1 MDELML
7 MEYLK
12 SQGMSEQDFKD
23 KFKEF
28 ITKHNRGSYN
38 RGSYNRGSFEGSRNR
53 GSDEESYNEMNGFGW
68 EQEGMG
74 DFSFNRG
81 MNMRR
86 NKGMSDEF
94 SNDHF
99 IPAEAKYVVSEMYH
113 TENGRRY
120 TGEKYDF
127 EKAKEVCERYR
138 GFLPSSVNPV
148 DVYVAINAQ
157 YHDYAKLFKS
167 WFGDRI
173 DHKIIESAIVFWFK
187 DEDNLGTSKLV
198 NYFREK

>member
-12 SQGMSEQDFKD
+12 SKGMDEQGFMD
-23 KFKEF
+23 KFREF
-28 ITKHNRGSYN
+28 MTNHNRGSYN
-38 RGSYNRGSFEGSRNR
+38 RGSSRT
-53 GSDEESYNEMNGFGW
+53 
-68 EQEGMG
+68 
-74 DFSFNRG
+74 SFNRG
-81 MNMRR
+81 HYPEELDAFEGWDRHITGRKNNMSFNRGGMR
-86 NKGMSDEF
+86 MSKGISDEF
-94 SNDHF
+94 SGEHF
-99 IPAEAKYVVSEMYH
+99 IPSEAEYIVSEMYH

-138 GFLPSSVNPV
+138 GFLPSTVNPV

-157 YHDYAKLFKS
+157 YHDYANLFKS

-173 DHKIIESAIVFWFK
+173 DHKVIESAIVFWFK
-187 DEDNLGTSKLV
+187 DEDNPGTTKLV

>member
-12 SQGMSEQDFKD
+12 KQGIDEQGFMN

-28 ITKHNRGSYN
+28 MVNHNRGSYN
-38 RGSYNRGSFEGSRNR
+38 RSSSRT
-53 GSDEESYNEMNGFGW
+53 
-68 EQEGMG
+68 
-74 DFSFNRG
+74 SFNRG
-81 MNMRR
+81 HYPESLESFEGWDRHITGKKDFMSDFNRDDIRMNR
-86 NKGMSDEF
+86 GMSDEY
-94 SNDHF
+94 SNEHF
-99 IPAEAKYVVSEMYH
+99 IPSEAQYIVSEMYH

-138 GFLPSSVNPV
+138 GFLPSTVNPV
-148 DVYVAINAQ
+148 DIYVAINAQ
-157 YHDYAKLFKS
+157 YHDYSNLFKS

-187 DEDNLGTSKLV
+187 DEDNLGTTKLV
-198 NYFREK
+198 KYFREK

>member
-12 SQGMSEQDFKD
+12 SKGMDEQGFMD

-28 ITKHNRGSYN
+28 MTKHNRGSYN
-38 RGSYNRGSFEGSRNR
+38 RGSSSSYNRGSNRGSSYDRMGEPEWEMDNMDDFSSNFNRGSMRRNR
-53 GSDEESYNEMNGFGW
+53 G
-68 EQEGMG
+68 
-74 DFSFNRG
+74 
-81 MNMRR
+81 
-86 NKGMSDEF
+86 MSGEF
-94 SNDHF
+94 SSEHF
-99 IPAEAKYVVSEMYH
+99 IPSEAEYIVSEMYH

-138 GFLPSSVNPV
+138 GFLPSTVNPV

-157 YHDYAKLFKS
+157 YHDYANLFKS

-173 DHKIIESAIVFWFK
+173 DHKVIESAIVFWFK
-187 DEDNLGTSKLV
+187 DEDNPGTTKLV

>member
-12 SQGMSEQDFKD
+12 SKGMDEQGFMD

-28 ITKHNRGSYN
+28 MTNHNRDSYRGSSRTSFNRGHHPEGLESFEGWDRHISERNGIMPEYN
-38 RGSYNRGSFEGSRNR
+38 RGSIRMNR
-53 GSDEESYNEMNGFGW
+53 
-68 EQEGMG
+68 
-74 DFSFNRG
+74 
-81 MNMRR
+81 
-86 NKGMSDEF
+86 GMSDEF
-94 SNDHF
+94 SGEHF
-99 IPAEAKYVVSEMYH
+99 IPSEAEYIVSEMYH

-138 GFLPSSVNPV
+138 GFLPSTVNPV

-157 YHDYAKLFKS
+157 YHDYANLFKS

-173 DHKIIESAIVFWFK
+173 DHKVIESAIVFWFK
-187 DEDNLGTSKLV
+187 DEDNPGTTKLV

>member
-7 MEYLK
+7 MKYLK
-12 SQGMSEQDFKD
+12 SKGVDEQSFMD

-28 ITKHNRGSYN
+28 MNSHNESSY
-38 RGSYNRGSFEGSRNR
+38 RDSSRT
-53 GSDEESYNEMNGFGW
+53 
-68 EQEGMG
+68 
-74 DFSFNRG
+74 SFNRG
-81 MNMRR
+81 QYPEGLEAYEGWDRHITGKRGYMPEHDRDDVRMNR
-86 NKGMSDEF
+86 GMSEE
-94 SNDHF
+94 HF
-99 IPAEAKYVVSEMYH
+99 IPSEAEYIVSEMYH

-138 GFLPSSVNPV
+138 GFLPSAVTPV
-148 DVYVAINAQ
+148 DIYVAINAQ
-157 YHDYAKLFKS
+157 YHDYANLFRS

-173 DHKIIESAIVFWFK
+173 DHKVIESAIVFWFK
-187 DEDNLGTSKLV
+187 DEDNPGTSKLV

>member
-12 SQGMSEQDFKD
+12 KQGIDEQGFMD

-28 ITKHNRGSYN
+28 MVNHNRGSYN
-38 RGSYNRGSFEGSRNR
+38 RGSSRT
-53 GSDEESYNEMNGFGW
+53 
-68 EQEGMG
+68 
-74 DFSFNRG
+74 SFNRG
-81 MNMRR
+81 HYPEGLEPFEGWDRHITGKKDFMSDFNRGDIRMDR
-86 NKGMSDEF
+86 GMSDEY
-94 SNDHF
+94 SNEHF
-99 IPAEAKYVVSEMYH
+99 IPSEAQYIVSEMYH

-138 GFLPSSVNPV
+138 GFLPSTVTPV

-157 YHDYAKLFKS
+157 YHDYVNLFKS

-173 DHKIIESAIVFWFK
+173 DHKVIESAIVFWFK
-187 DEDNLGTSKLV
+187 DEDNPGTAKLV

>member
-12 SQGMSEQDFKD
+12 SKGMDEQSFMD

-28 ITKHNRGSYN
+28 VSNHNRSSY
-38 RGSYNRGSFEGSRNR
+38 RGSSRT
-53 GSDEESYNEMNGFGW
+53 
-68 EQEGMG
+68 
-74 DFSFNRG
+74 SFNRG
-81 MNMRR
+81 QYPEGLEAYEGWDRHITGRKGYMPEYNRGGIRMDR
-86 NKGMSDEF
+86 GMSDE
-94 SNDHF
+94 HF
-99 IPAEAKYVVSEMYH
+99 IPSEAEYIVSEMYH

-138 GFLPSSVNPV
+138 GFLPSTVTPV

-157 YHDYAKLFKS
+157 YHDYANLFKS

-173 DHKIIESAIVFWFK
+173 DHKVIESAIVFWFK
-187 DEDNLGTSKLV
+187 DEDNPGTAKLV

>member
-12 SQGMSEQDFKD
+12 SKGMDEQSFMD

-28 ITKHNRGSYN
+28 VSNHNRSSY
-38 RGSYNRGSFEGSRNR
+38 RGSSRT
-53 GSDEESYNEMNGFGW
+53 
-68 EQEGMG
+68 
-74 DFSFNRG
+74 SFNRG
-81 MNMRR
+81 QYPEGLEAYEGWDRHITGRKGYMPEYNRGGIRMDR
-86 NKGMSDEF
+86 GMSDE
-94 SNDHF
+94 HF
-99 IPAEAKYVVSEMYH
+99 ISSEAEYIVSEMYH

-138 GFLPSSVNPV
+138 GFLPSTVTPV

-157 YHDYAKLFKS
+157 YHDYANLFKS

-173 DHKIIESAIVFWFK
+173 DHKVIESAIVFWFK
-187 DEDNLGTSKLV
+187 DEDNPGTAKLV

>member
-12 SQGMSEQDFKD
+12 SKGMDEQGFMD

-28 ITKHNRGSYN
+28 MTNHNRGSY
-38 RGSYNRGSFEGSRNR
+38 RGSSRT
-53 GSDEESYNEMNGFGW
+53 
-68 EQEGMG
+68 
-74 DFSFNRG
+74 SFNRG
-81 MNMRR
+81 HYPEGLEPFEGWDRHITGRKGMMPEYNRGGMRMNR
-86 NKGMSDEF
+86 GMSDEF
-94 SNDHF
+94 SGEHF
-99 IPAEAKYVVSEMYH
+99 IPSEAEYIVSEMYH

-138 GFLPSSVNPV
+138 GFLPSTVNPV

-157 YHDYAKLFKS
+157 YHDYANLFKS

-173 DHKIIESAIVFWFK
+173 DHKVIESAIVFWFK
-187 DEDNLGTSKLV
+187 DEDNPGTAKLV

>member
-12 SQGMSEQDFKD
+12 SKGMDEQSFMD

-28 ITKHNRGSYN
+28 MSNHNRSSY
-38 RGSYNRGSFEGSRNR
+38 RGSSRT
-53 GSDEESYNEMNGFGW
+53 
-68 EQEGMG
+68 
-74 DFSFNRG
+74 SFNRG
-81 MNMRR
+81 QYPEGLEAYEGWDRHITGRKGHMPEYNRGGIRMDR
-86 NKGMSDEF
+86 GMSGEF
-94 SNDHF
+94 SGEHF
-99 IPAEAKYVVSEMYH
+99 LPSEAEYIVSEMYH

-138 GFLPSSVNPV
+138 GFLPSTVTPV

-157 YHDYAKLFKS
+157 YHDYANLFKS

-173 DHKIIESAIVFWFK
+173 DHKVIESAIVFWFK
-187 DEDNLGTSKLV
+187 DEDNLGTTKLV

>member
-12 SQGMSEQDFKD
+12 SKGMDEQSFMD

-28 ITKHNRGSYN
+28 MSNHNRSSY
-38 RGSYNRGSFEGSRNR
+38 RGSSRT
-53 GSDEESYNEMNGFGW
+53 
-68 EQEGMG
+68 
-74 DFSFNRG
+74 SFNRG
-81 MNMRR
+81 QYPEGLEAYEGWDRHITGRKGQMPEYNRGGIRMDR
-86 NKGMSDEF
+86 GMSGEF
-94 SNDHF
+94 SGEHF
-99 IPAEAKYVVSEMYH
+99 IPSEAEYIVSEMYH

-138 GFLPSSVNPV
+138 GFLPSTVNPV

-157 YHDYAKLFKS
+157 YHDYANLFKS

-173 DHKIIESAIVFWFK
+173 DHKVIESAIVFWFK
-187 DEDNLGTSKLV
+187 DEDNPGTTKLV

>member
-12 SQGMSEQDFKD
+12 SKGMDDQGFMD
-23 KFKEF
+23 KLREF
-28 ITKHNRGSYN
+28 MNKHDRSSYRDSLRTSFDKGQHPEGLEAYEGWDRHITGRKGHMPEYN
-38 RGSYNRGSFEGSRNR
+38 RGGIRM
-53 GSDEESYNEMNGFGW
+53 D
-68 EQEGMG
+68 
-74 DFSFNRG
+74 RG
-81 MNMRR
+81 MS
-86 NKGMSDEF
+86 GEF
-94 SNDHF
+94 SGEHF
-99 IPAEAKYVVSEMYH
+99 LPSEAEYIVSEMYH

-138 GFLPSSVNPV
+138 GFLPSTVTPV

-157 YHDYAKLFKS
+157 YHDYANLFKS

-173 DHKIIESAIVFWFK
+173 DHKVIESAIVFWFK
-187 DEDNLGTSKLV
+187 DEDNLGTAKLV

>member
-12 SQGMSEQDFKD
+12 SRGMDEHGFMD

-28 ITKHNRGSYN
+28 MTNHNKGSHRGSLRTSFNKGHYPEGLEAYEGWDRHITGKKGYMPEYN
-38 RGSYNRGSFEGSRNR
+38 RGGIRMER
-53 GSDEESYNEMNGFGW
+53 
-68 EQEGMG
+68 
-74 DFSFNRG
+74 
-81 MNMRR
+81 
-86 NKGMSDEF
+86 GMSDDF
-94 SNDHF
+94 SGEHF
-99 IPAEAKYVVSEMYH
+99 IPSEAEYIVSEMYH

-138 GFLPSSVNPV
+138 GFLPSTVNPV

-157 YHDYAKLFKS
+157 YHDYANLFKS

-173 DHKIIESAIVFWFK
+173 DHKVIESAIVFWFK
-187 DEDNLGTSKLV
+187 DEDNPGTTKLV